1 MKNYGGQHDPTMGSI
16 ELDMDQQ
23 RGFGPEAITFT
34 PNPTKKYRFLV
45 HNYTGNKVK
54 SLVNS
59 GAKVVVNKSHGPPL
73 QFEVPTDIV
82 LRDDGEI
89 AMFWHVFDLIEGVLV
104 PVNKVTKEDLRDRDV
119 QVRLLIF
126 AFFFTTIVYRIYM

>member
-1 MKNYGGQHDPTMGSI
+1 MGSI
-16 ELDMDQQ
+16 EMDIDVRQ
-23 RGFGPEAITFT
+23 GFGPETITFT
-34 PNPTKKYRFLV
+34 PNPTKKYRFIV
-45 HNYTGNKVK
+45 NNNTGNKVK

-59 GAKVVVNKSHGPPL
+59 GGKFVVHKSPGPPV

-104 PVNKVTKEDLRDRDV
+104 PVNKVTKEDLRARDV

-126 AFFFTTIVYRIYM
+126 LFFLHCYH